1 MIEVPNNLC
10 TFSKYLMIDYSMF
23 INCCISYRD
32 GSNEIPTPQDF
43 LANPTCAIFSRTWVS
58 TVIYFANLLPNTA
71 KIN

>member
-32 GSNEIPTPQDF
+32 GSNEIPTPKTFWQTQPVQF
-43 LANPTCAIFSRTWVS
+43 FQEPGSVQ
-58 TVIYFANLLPNTA
+58 
-71 KIN
+71 